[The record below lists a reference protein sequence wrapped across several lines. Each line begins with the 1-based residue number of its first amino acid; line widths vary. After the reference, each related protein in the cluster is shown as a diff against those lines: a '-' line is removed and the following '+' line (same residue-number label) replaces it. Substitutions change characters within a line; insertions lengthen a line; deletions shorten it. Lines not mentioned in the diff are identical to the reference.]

1 MPRYLTVAPVLAE
14 GIPVPLD
21 AGYAETVPPL
31 PAPPGQ
37 RLVAVVN
44 NGSWQTALD
53 VTFPANL
60 EQIKRRCH
68 DGVWGDLALYLIPEE
83 RAAELGDGRRAT
95 MAGEPVHEPVRR
107 PRR

>member
-14 GIPVPLD
+14 GIPVPLG
-21 AGYAETVPPL
+21 AGDAETVPPR
-31 PAPPGQ
+31 PGQ

-60 EQIKRRCH
+60 AQIKRRCD
-68 DGVWGDLALYLIPEE
+68 DGVWRDLALYLIPED